1 MALWAAVEGRFT
13 AIWRREGFIR
23 VLYRAGEPRIT
34 IWGPPR
40 HRCGLFAKVH
50 NDPNLMLHNR
60 SIVHRI

>member
-13 AIWRREGFIR
+13 AMWRREGFIR

-50 NDPNLMLHNR
+50 NDPNLM
-60 SIVHRI
+60 

>member
-13 AIWRREGFIR
+13 AMRQWEEFIR

-60 SIVHRI
+60 SIVHHI